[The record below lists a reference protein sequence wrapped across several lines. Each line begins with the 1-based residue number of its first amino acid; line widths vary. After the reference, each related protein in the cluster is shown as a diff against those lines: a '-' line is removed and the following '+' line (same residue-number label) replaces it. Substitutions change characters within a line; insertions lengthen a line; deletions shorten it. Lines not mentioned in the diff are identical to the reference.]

1 MILGEILGIEK
12 GEIMNYLDWAN
23 EYLEVVNKLDNT
35 ITNLKNRR
43 KHTNNILEK
52 LIIDNDIKQ
61 FCSCRDEC
69 IRTANALRQKNQ
81 EIEDI

>member
-1 MILGEILGIEK
+1 MVLGEILGIEK
-12 GEIMNYLDWAN
+12 GKIMNYLDWSN
-23 EYLEVVNKLDNT
+23 EYLETVNRLNNM

-43 KHTNNILEK
+43 KHTNNIIEK
-52 LIIDNDIKQ
+52 LIIDNKIAQ

-81 EIEDI
+81 EIKDI

>member
-1 MILGEILGIEK
+1 
-12 GEIMNYLDWAN
+12 MNYLDWSN
-23 EYLEVVNKLDNT
+23 EYLETVNRLNNM

-43 KHTNNILEK
+43 KHTNNIIEK
-52 LIIDNDIKQ
+52 LIIDNKIAQ

>member
-1 MILGEILGIEK
+1 
-12 GEIMNYLDWAN
+12 MNYLDWSN
-23 EYLEVVNKLDNT
+23 EYLEIVNILNNK

-43 KHTNNILEK
+43 KHTNNIIEK
-52 LIIDNDIKQ
+52 LIIDNKITQ

-81 EIEDI
+81 EIKDI